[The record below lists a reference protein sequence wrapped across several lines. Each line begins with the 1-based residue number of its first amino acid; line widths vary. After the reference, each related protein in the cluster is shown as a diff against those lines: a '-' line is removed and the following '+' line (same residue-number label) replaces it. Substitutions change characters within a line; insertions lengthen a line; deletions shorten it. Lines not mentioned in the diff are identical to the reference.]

1 MASALFDSLL
11 ASRGVTTPKIAE
23 TTRLMTITFLSDV
36 KLYMEARNPKISWH
50 NSSGLYYEL

>member
-23 TTRLMTITFLSDV
+23 TTRLMTIKFLSDV
-36 KLYMEARNPKISWH
+36 K
-50 NSSGLYYEL
+50 